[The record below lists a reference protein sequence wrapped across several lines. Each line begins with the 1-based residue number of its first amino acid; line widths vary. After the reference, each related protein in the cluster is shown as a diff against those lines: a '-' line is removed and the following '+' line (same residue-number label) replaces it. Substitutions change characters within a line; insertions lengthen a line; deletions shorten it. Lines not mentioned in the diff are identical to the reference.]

1 MGLVASEISR
11 TLTQGSD
18 EPSGQ
23 REFLVYEDDSLAPAP
38 TLKQAVGATG
48 VRLYN
53 EDDPPVLGNLLPLEY
68 NVKTDLE
75 GPNKFIV
82 TWKYGLE
89 TIQPDT
95 SGNDNNPGDPDFV
108 DFSIVQRPV
117 AIDTWRTGAFT
128 QTGTDSIET
137 DIGGTPA
144 DSAGEPVTTFITQ
157 QDLQIQVRSS
167 SFDNIPLSTSL
178 ALLGTRN
185 SSGFFGAQAGFLL
198 YTGLSTQRDGVNSY
212 NTTLTF
218 TFDSLAH
225 RRQQPQR
232 SSTGEVSQEIK
243 NEGEANEKRAA
254 KSVHLIQPFPLTA
267 DFTALGVPNPI

>member
-53 EDDPPVLGNLLPLEY
+53 QDDPPVLGNLLPLEY

-95 SGNDNNPGDPDFV
+95 DDNNPGDPDFI

-117 AIDTWRTGAFT
+117 AVDTWRAGVFT
-128 QTGTDSIET
+128 TTGTDSIET
-137 DIGGTPA
+137 DIGGTA
-144 DSAGEPVTTFITQ
+144 VDSAGEPITTFITQ
-157 QDLQIQVRSS
+157 QDLQIQVRST
-167 SFDNIPLSTSL
+167 SFDNIPIGTSL

-185 SSGFFGAQAGFLL
+185 SQAFFGAQPGYLL

-218 TFDSLAH
+218 TFDSQAH

-232 SSTGEVSQEIK
+232 SSTGEVIQEIK
-243 NEGEANEKRAA
+243 NEGEDNQRRAA
-254 KSVHLIQPFPLTA
+254 TTVHLIQPFTFTA
-267 DFTALGVPNPI
+267 DFTALGVPSPI

>member
-11 TLTQGSD
+11 TLTQGTD

-53 EDDPPVLGNLLPLEY
+53 QDDPPVLGNLLPLEY

-82 TWKYGLE
+82 TWKYGFE

-95 SGNDNNPGDPDFV
+95 GDNNPGDPDFI

-117 AIDTWRTGAFT
+117 AIDTWRTGNFT
-128 QTGTDSIET
+128 QTGTDSIEE
-137 DIGGTPA
+137 DIGGVAA
-144 DSAGEPVTTFITQ
+144 DSAGEPITSFITQ
-157 QDLQIQVRSS
+157 QDLQIQVRST
-167 SFDNIPLSTSL
+167 SFDNIPISTSL

-185 SSGFFGAQAGFLL
+185 NAEFFGAPTGYLL

-232 SSTGEVSQEIK
+232 SSTGEVIQEIK
-243 NEGEANEKRAA
+243 NEDEANEKRAA
-254 KSVHLIQPFPLTA
+254 KEVHLIQPFPVTA
-267 DFTALGVPNPI
+267 NFTSLGVPNPI